1 MAMSF
6 DHRAH
11 LCLAYDLLVR
21 EGGVAAA
28 TAAFRGMYGGAAK
41 YDEAITRAYF
51 AIVADRMGP
60 HVTSEEFLASN
71 PDLLDLRVL
80 IRKP

>member
-1 MAMSF
+1 MSF

-28 TAAFRGMYGGAAK
+28 SAAFARMYGGAAK
-41 YDEAITRAYF
+41 FDAAITRAYF
-51 AIVADRMGP
+51 AIIADRMAP
-60 HVTSEEFLASN
+60 YASADDFLARN
-71 PDLLDLRVL
+71 PDLLALRVV
-80 IRKP
+80 KP